1 MWHNVTHDTLFM
13 KYTLKIQKAIKFAAK
28 THQVYQNQKRKGK
41 EIPYIT
47 HPLTVG
53 LILSLAGASE
63 NVIIAGILHD
73 TIEDS
78 PEHKKVTK
86 EFVAERFGEHVADLV
101 NSVTEQD
108 KSLPYHQRK
117 LQALRHIETFSH
129 DSVLL
134 KSADVLSNTSEIIDD
149 YAREGE
155 MVFERFSASKEVTVD
170 HYTKVIK
177 ALLGRWEDNP
187 LAEDLQRVALDLG
200 ALCDEKDA

>member
-1 MWHNVTHDTLFM
+1 M

-63 NVIIAGILHD
+63 DVIVAGILHD

-78 PEHKKVTK
+78 PQHKKVSK
-86 EFVAERFGEHVADLV
+86 EFLGERFGAHVADLV
-101 NSVTEQD
+101 DSVTEQD
-108 KSLPYHQRK
+108 KSLSYHERK
-117 LQALRHIETFSH
+117 SQALEHIHTFSP

-155 MVFERFSASKEVTVD
+155 AVFERFSASRETTLS
-170 HYTKVIK
+170 HYTKVIT
-177 ALLGRWEDNP
+177 ALLERWKDNP
-187 LAEDLQRVALDLG
+187 LAEDLERVALDLA
-200 ALCDEKDA
+200 ALRENR